1 MCVCVCGVVCARAWY
16 TYNVPTTRTHTH
28 THGRTHMDAHTQVV
42 IKCTLSAL
50 QKIQYRQLSYATLR
64 CRDEQVRVCM
74 CVHVLRCGCM
84 CVLTHVVRCVL
95 HANAPPLVI
104 GILAHNTSSCL
115 CVCKAHNTIHTC
127 HAHTRHACRPCPS
140 ALMPTRVRGRE
151 RWWVGGVLS
160 RQRFLHHAI
169 LAELLL
175 ATQRTVCG
183 TRCCFSHDTL
193 RGRTRGRGTSKRPRT
208 TTRSC
213 GFAKC
218 ATILTSWMG
227 PVSLTVH
234 SPCACALSFT
244 LLLFLSLY
252 FPRTLAP
259 LTSLGHF
266 GQACNHFGAWCWSL
280 SAVPIPQTLV
290 PNPCTILA

>member
-1 MCVCVCGVVCARAWY
+1 
-16 TYNVPTTRTHTH
+16 
-28 THGRTHMDAHTQVV
+28 MDAHTQVV

-104 GILAHNTSSCL
+104 GILAHNTSTCL

-244 LLLFLSLY
+244 LLLFLSPY
-252 FPRTLAP
+252 FPRSSHPSTLDLTRPLWASMQSFWCMVLVSECCPYTPNASPESLHHSCLMHDAGVRAP
-259 LTSLGHF
+259 GRLTPELT
-266 GQACNHFGAWCWSL
+266 
-280 SAVPIPQTLV
+280 P
-290 PNPCTILA
+290 